1 VHALASGSPEV
12 ETRARIEDASERGA
26 ISKTDAAALLD
37 AHAFLAQTRIRHHG
51 RQLARGEKPDNF
63 VSPESLSSFER
74 AHLKDAF
81 LVVKNAQSVLEYRYK
96 TGMLG

>member
-1 VHALASGSPEV
+1 
-12 ETRARIEDASERGA
+12 
-26 ISKTDAAALLD
+26 
-37 AHAFLAQTRIRHHG
+37 
-51 RQLARGEKPDNF
+51 